1 MKHALLISGYLRSFK
16 ENLTNLKRYLL
27 DGNDIDIFIHITKD
41 SDSKYNNK
49 DINLDDIYT
58 LLNPKYMIITSNFDF
73 NENNIINNIM
83 NQNYK
88 FYLLNEERKRIE
100 EIEKIQYKNVIK
112 IRPDVCL
119 QEKININTEYK
130 IIQIPQDSKIDTSKL
145 INKEDYYLC
154 DIIAYGNAE
163 QMNVYFNFYKDI
175 YKLIEKHGT
184 VNETLLYHYLNRNE
198 ITYELV
204 NINYIVILSLCNT
217 IAITGDSGSGKTTV
231 SNILKNLFNN
241 SFILECDRYH
251 KWERGNENWN
261 TITHLNP
268 EANYITKME
277 NDVFNL
283 KIGKDIYQ
291 VDYDHKTG
299 QFTDNQVIE
308 SKENIIV
315 CGLHCLYLPDNVIN
329 LKVYMDTDDNLR
341 IPWKVKRDIH
351 KRGYTIEKIMKQIN
365 DRKLDFDTYIYPQR
379 EQADLIINFYT
390 DNEFNIDTFD
400 INETN
405 RVFLRIGIKEEHNI
419 KDIITKLEVHQFVK
433 EDKFIFLYFNENYDY
448 ETIIKTIILNLK

>member
-1 MKHALLISGYLRSFK
+1 MKHSLLISGYLRSFK
-16 ENLTNLKRYLL
+16 ENFANLKRYLL

-58 LLNPKYMIITSNFDF
+58 LLNPKYMIITTNFNF

-100 EIEKIQYKNVIK
+100 EIENRKYKNVIK

-119 QEKININTEYK
+119 RDKIEINAEYNT
-130 IIQIPQDSKIDTSKL
+130 IQIPEDSKIDTNKL
-145 INKEDYYLC
+145 INKEDHYLC
-154 DIIAYGNAE
+154 DIIAYGSSE
-163 QMNVYFNFYKDI
+163 QMNLYFNFYKDV
-175 YKLIEKHGT
+175 YKLIEQYGT
-184 VNETLLYHYLNRNE
+184 VNETLLYHYLETNK
-198 ITYELV
+198 IKYELV

-231 SNILKNLFNN
+231 STILKNLFNN

-299 QFTDNQVIE
+299 QFTDNQIIE
-308 SKENIIV
+308 SKDNIIV
-315 CGLHCLYLPDNVIN
+315 CGLHCLYLPDNIIN
-329 LKVYMDTDDNLR
+329 LKVYMDTDENLR

-390 DNEFNIDTFD
+390 DNTFNIDTFD
-400 INETN
+400 INGTN
-405 RVFLRIGIKEEHNI
+405 RVFLRIGMKEEHNI
-419 KDIITKLEVHQFVK
+419 KDIITKLEVHRFVK